1 MSKRWT
7 VLLEMARVGALLL
20 LLNGASV
27 GLATLLAMTFP
38 LS

>member
-7 VLLEMARVGALLL
+7 ELLELARVGALLL

-27 GLATLLAMTFP
+27 GLATLLATTFH